1 MNDDHDYEDHSF
13 WDGYACGRNKILE
26 ELHLVPDKQSGFVS
40 CYCGRKIIGV
50 YEKSNDSWVAGCKSC
65 QIFLFEDTKEALRK
79 KWNSIRGVPQS

>member
-1 MNDDHDYEDHSF
+1 MTDNYDYEDDSF
-13 WDGYACGRNKILE
+13 WEWIFLRENQNLRGIEFN
-26 ELHLVPDKQSGFVS
+26 PKQTKRI
-40 CYCGRKIIGV
+40 CKLLLWTKIIGV